1 MTSFRRI
8 EANRCNRIALG
19 LYRFVAT
26 FGCAD
31 VLRSSMLAERTQI
44 YIARSMTQTE
54 TLNRRTALD
63 TGAGDD
69 AKGNGTREVVFRRRL
84 YGLPKSYPTR
94 GISVAD
100 RKARSAPLSNN
111 AKRFMPAL
119 QPCRRLW
126 ARQDIATAGPL
137 RPNKIDG
144 PISQRSELPAHRRA
158 TKELAEIGRSNSFRR
173 VYGFHNKKPRDV
185 VPGFCSG
192 SKGS

>member
-100 RKARSAPLSNN
+100 RK
-111 AKRFMPAL
+111 
-119 QPCRRLW
+119 
-126 ARQDIATAGPL
+126 
-137 RPNKIDG
+137 
-144 PISQRSELPAHRRA
+144 
-158 TKELAEIGRSNSFRR
+158 
-173 VYGFHNKKPRDV
+173 
-185 VPGFCSG
+185 
-192 SKGS
+192 